1 MPTSPP
7 RGRPA
12 GLSSLTWDEITDAIP
27 EVPVL
32 RPRMPAAMAAIC
44 AAILIVTSAAADP
57 DRYSVEVE
65 AGPAWQSYNDVQI
78 PNDANGTR
86 FSLADAV
93 GKGPW
98 PAARVYLSWRPN
110 ERNELRALYA
120 PLAIT
125 EPAVL
130 AGPVSFAGAD
140 FAAGAATATYKFN
153 SYRLGYYHRFH
164 EGRGWTWWWGFTAK
178 IRDARIALEQDGR
191 TAAKDDIGFVP
202 LLHLAADWRV
212 APGWQVVFDADAL
225 AGGPGRAEDVTLK
238 LARDVGERVRLA
250 AGYRLVEG
258 GADVDEVYT
267 FAWLHYAVASLR
279 LAF

>member
-1 MPTSPP
+1 M
-7 RGRPA
+7 
-12 GLSSLTWDEITDAIP
+12 
-27 EVPVL
+27 
-32 RPRMPAAMAAIC
+32 RPRFLAALPAIC
-44 AAILIVTSAAADP
+44 ATAMLVTSAAADP
-57 DRYSVEVE
+57 DRFVLELE
-65 AGPAWQSYNDVQI
+65 GGTAWQSYNDVQI
-78 PNDANGTR
+78 PNDATGTR

-98 PAARVYLSWRPN
+98 TAGRVYLSWQPN

-120 PLAIT
+120 PLSIT

-130 AGPVSFAGAD
+130 AGPVSFAGDD
-140 FAAGAATATYKFN
+140 FAAGAATATYKFD

-164 EGRGWTWWWGFTAK
+164 EGQRWTWWWGFTAK
-178 IRDARIALEQDGR
+178 IRDARIALEQGGR
-191 TAAKDDIGFVP
+191 VAAKDDLGFVP

-225 AGGPGRAEDVTLK
+225 AGGPGRAEDVSLK
-238 LARDVGERVRLA
+238 LARDVSERVRLA

-258 GADVDEVYT
+258 GADVDAVYT
-267 FAWLHYAVASLR
+267 FAWLHYATASLR